1 MKKSTIVLLLCFFMS
16 LPMMATKPI
25 AGWDVQTYGKSFYS
39 EQTSLENVE
48 AFLVVDVDQL
58 LIMFYSER
66 DDKIITEYRI
76 TSLRE
81 GKYSRRIGYSFS
93 GDVIDSKNGEVGHI
107 NLTIGEAVGIDDSIE
122 IIFPGENLFFFT
134 APVAVN
140 VNYNMLVKVCQLFE
154 KIRKGEISSKNL
166 ERYM

>member
-1 MKKSTIVLLLCFFMS
+1 MKKTTIVFLVCFFMS

-25 AGWDVQTYGKSFYS
+25 AGWVVQSMGKYFYS
-39 EQTSLENVE
+39 EQTSLENVD
-48 AFLVVDVDQL
+48 AFLVIYDDEL
-58 LIMFYSER
+58 LIMFISER

-81 GKYSRRIGYSFS
+81 GNYNRRTGYSFS

-107 NLTIGEAVGIDDSIE
+107 NLTIGESVGIDDSIE

-140 VNYNMLVKVCQLFE
+140 VNYKMLVKVGQSQNPVELL
-154 KIRKGEISSKNL
+154 KNYPSV
-166 ERYM
+166 EYF